1 MNKLFLLILGIVYSG
16 VLLAEEQQVT
26 LSVPSM
32 NCITCPITVQKALK
46 KVDGVIS
53 AEVSYKTMQAIVVFD
68 DSATN
73 TEALIAA
80 TTNAGYPST
89 ATSDDANE

>member
-53 AEVSYKTMQAIVVFD
+53 AEVSYKTRQAIVVFD

-89 ATSDDANE
+89 ATSDDTNE

>member
-1 MNKLFLLILGIVYSG
+1 MKKIFLLILGIVFSG
-16 VLLAEEQQVT
+16 AILAEEQQVT
-26 LSVPSM
+26 LSVPTM
-32 NCITCPITVQKALK
+32 NCITCPITVQKALN

-53 AEVSYKTMQAIVVFD
+53 AEVSYKTKQAIVVFD

-89 ATSDDANE
+89 ATSDDTSE

>member
-1 MNKLFLLILGIVYSG
+1 MNKIFLLILGSVFSG
-16 VLLAEEQQVT
+16 ALLAEEQQVT

>member
-1 MNKLFLLILGIVYSG
+1 MNKIFLLILGSVFSG
-16 VLLAEEQQVT
+16 ALLAEEQQVT

-53 AEVSYKTMQAIVVFD
+53 AEVSYKTRQAIVVFD

-80 TTNAGYPST
+80 LDRSR
-89 ATSDDANE
+89 S

>member
-1 MNKLFLLILGIVYSG
+1 MKKIFLLILGIVFSG
-16 VLLAEEQQVT
+16 ILLAEEQQVT
-26 LSVPSM
+26 LSVPTM

>member
-1 MNKLFLLILGIVYSG
+1 MNKIFLLILGSVFSG
-16 VLLAEEQQVT
+16 ALLAEEQQVT

-53 AEVSYKTMQAIVVFD
+53 AEVSYKTRQAIVVFD

-89 ATSDDANE
+89 ATSDAPNE